1 MREFETK
8 MHESDSKVI
17 KLVDDGIVLRQK
29 IKELE
34 ENRANDQKDLAF
46 KDRQVKALGGELKG
60 ARVKVEA
67 LKNEIKEL
75 LESCLDVKILFERL
89 DLGV

>member
-1 MREFETK
+1 MREFERK

-29 IKELE
+29 IKEME
-34 ENRANDQKDLAF
+34 ESRANDQKDLAF
-46 KDRQVKALGGELKG
+46 KERQVKALGGELKA
-60 ARVKVEA
+60 ARAKVEG